1 MVFSLRIELGNE
13 AMQTGTDIAGALQE
27 LAGRVATFA
36 EDTNYDRGRGWP
48 GTVGP
53 IRDANGNTVGSWE
66 VTS

>member
-13 AMQTGTDIAGALQE
+13 AMQTGADIAGALHE

-48 GTVGP
+48 GTAGP
-53 IRDANGNTVGSWE
+53 IRDVNGNTVGSWE
-66 VTS
+66 VV